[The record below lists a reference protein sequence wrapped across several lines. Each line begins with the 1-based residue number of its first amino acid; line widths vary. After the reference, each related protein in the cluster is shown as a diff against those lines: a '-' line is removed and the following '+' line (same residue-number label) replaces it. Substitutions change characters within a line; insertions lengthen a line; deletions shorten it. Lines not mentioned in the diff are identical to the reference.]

1 MSVLAL
7 LIPTS
12 IVLGLIGL
20 GAFLWSMR
28 SGQYED
34 LMGSAER
41 VLLDEEDR
49 PLRPQDSE
57 KEPSGDKGQDS

>member
-1 MSVLAL
+1 MSILAL

-12 IVLGLIGL
+12 IILGLIGL

-28 SGQYED
+28 DGQYED
-34 LMGSAER
+34 LEGSAER

-49 PLRPQDSE
+49 PL
-57 KEPSGDKGQDS
+57 PSRTEEADDR

>member
-1 MSVLAL
+1 ML
-7 LIPTS
+7 LIPMS
-12 IVLGLIGL
+12 LVLGLIGL

-28 SGQYED
+28 SGQYDD

-49 PLRPQDSE
+49 PLPPQGAE
-57 KEPSGDKGQDS
+57 KEPFGDKGQDS

>member
-1 MSVLAL
+1 MNVLAL

-41 VLLDEEDR
+41 VLDDDEE
-49 PLRPQDSE
+49 PLPVRA
-57 KEPSGDKGQDS
+57 KEEER

>member
-12 IVLGLIGL
+12 IGLGLVGL

-28 SGQYED
+28 NGQYED
-34 LMGSAER
+34 LSGSAER
-41 VLLDEEDR
+41 VLLDDDDR
-49 PLRPQDSE
+49 PLPPRDE
-57 KEPSGDKGQDS
+57 ANEDRR

>member
-12 IVLGLIGL
+12 IVLGLVGL
-20 GAFLWSMR
+20 CAFLWSMR

-34 LMGSAER
+34 LAGSAER
-41 VLLDEEDR
+41 VLLDDDDR
-49 PLRPQDSE
+49 PLPIRAAYDDPDE
-57 KEPSGDKGQDS
+57 EAPS

>member
-12 IVLGLIGL
+12 IIPGLIGL
-20 GAFLWSMR
+20 SAFLWSMR
-28 SGQYED
+28 DGQYED
-34 LMGSAER
+34 LDGSAER

-49 PLRPQDSE
+49 PL
-57 KEPSGDKGQDS
+57 PSRTDESDER

>member
-1 MSVLAL
+1 MSILAL

-12 IVLGLIGL
+12 IGLGLIGL
-20 GAFLWSMR
+20 VAFLWSMR

-34 LMGSAER
+34 LSGSAER

-49 PLRPQDSE
+49 PL
-57 KEPSGDKGQDS
+57 PSRDATEEAPD